1 MDPQVRQHPRVRC
14 PIRGLAKKG
23 RNNYMTRQN
32 DSTTAQAQTRRKT
45 ALSDLRAEAGYGSA
59 KEFAAVLGVPSSTY
73 SRWERSAQGPASS
86 IPMAAAWAIA
96 DKLGCTIDAVVGR
109 DSDSEPEGRDYNAIY
124 RSLSEGG
131 KRILDEFTQYLD
143 FRERILATEGR

>member
-1 MDPQVRQHPRVRC
+1 
-14 PIRGLAKKG
+14 
-23 RNNYMTRQN
+23 MTAN
-32 DSTTAQAQTRRKT
+32 ATKTTTGPQTRRKT
-45 ALSDLRAEAGYGSA
+45 ALSDLRAEAGYRNA

-86 IPMAAAWAIA
+86 IPMSAAWAIA

-109 DSDSEPEGRDYNAIY
+109 DSESEREGRDYNALY

-131 KRILDEFTQYLD
+131 KRIFEEFTQYLD